1 MATKS
6 AGQTQQPD
14 PLRLIQ
20 QLVSV
25 GKLDTVHRDIYFAR
39 ATTYLEPILSRAA
52 YNQLTARR
60 AESER
65 LAEQNRRALEQR
77 DWVKVKELASRAE
90 GLKADLKA
98 KEAAVA
104 VAETLYAG
112 MTVDI
117 DPFSPGYEVVA
128 EQQGLSLVGLRQ
140 QLVAELEALAK
151 ADADMA
157 AFYGSRR
164 TYYTGLSITD
174 PAAKT
179 SARDVDPAEL
189 ERQATR
195 AAQSGDFERLAQ
207 LADELARRGA
217 AATTAAATTATA
229 QNVAAFDCPVN
240 LATPFPDDTVQRA
253 AGLGLA
259 PASVRVQRDESK
271 GLWEFLHRHAW
282 NPRFQERAAQ
292 RDGVVRL
299 QLALEDSGLP
309 AELTGPVREF
319 VELFLR
325 SPYVNSGGAR
335 YLPTPRPESFL
346 VEDFAE
352 TPEPPPTSPLLT
364 ALGLPQRRALSR
376 LDIEAAL
383 AARGA
388 AIMRDQ
394 LGLDPIEYRIV
405 CIPYDLYV
413 RFGHERG
420 WGQQQYWTHFD
431 GYQVMRGLQVRAI
444 VGGSGKYGGVVDLVS
459 ISPDD
464 AREGVIAR
472 FAVVHRARLVARWH

>member
-1 MATKS
+1 MARKT
-6 AGQTQQPD
+6 ADDAQPVD
-14 PLRLIQ
+14 ALRLV
-20 QLVSV
+20 QLLVKV
-25 GKLDTVHRDIYFAR
+25 GAIDSVHRDVYFAR
-39 ATTYLEPILSRAA
+39 AATFLEPILSRTA
-52 YNQLTARR
+52 YDQLKTRR

-65 LAEQNRRALEQR
+65 LSEQNRRALGQR
-77 DWVKVKELASRAE
+77 DWAKVKELASRAE
-90 GLKADLKA
+90 SLKADLKA
-98 KEAAVA
+98 KEAAAA
-104 VAETLYAG
+104 VAETLYDR
-112 MTVDI
+112 TTIDL

-128 EQQGLSLVGLRQ
+128 EQQGLSLVRLRQ
-140 QLVAELEALAK
+140 QLVADLESLAK

-164 TYYTGLSITD
+164 TYYTKLSITD
-174 PAAKT
+174 PAAKAST
-179 SARDVDPAEL
+179 TDVDPAEL

-195 AAQSGDFERLAQ
+195 AAQSGDFERRAQ

-217 AATTAAATTATA
+217 AATAAASTATA
-229 QNVAAFDCPVN
+229 QDVVAAFDCPVN
-240 LATPFPDDTVQRA
+240 LAAPFPEDTVQRA
-253 AGLGLA
+253 AGLGLV
-259 PASVRVQRDESK
+259 PATVQVVREEAK
-271 GLWEFLHRHAW
+271 ELWEFLHRHAW
-282 NPRFQERAAQ
+282 HPRFQDRSAQ

-299 QLALEDSGLP
+299 ELAVEDSGLP

-319 VELFLR
+319 IELFLR
-325 SPYVNSGGAR
+325 NPYVNSGGAR